1 MSVYRPPKNKV
12 GFKPVSV
19 LAQLGKEK
27 LESLSVVRAREEAK
41 RKMTQMTFA
50 TNGRKPFLKTVV
62 ETKVHQLREKLDPKV
77 LPYFDEMLVEIRK
90 SGGSAMGDISSNV
103 VRKLK
108 RENPSGQFMT
118 TKVDS
123 LFTLA
128 KKEGVIKVE

>member
-1 MSVYRPPKNKV
+1 MAVFRQKKV

-27 LESLSVVRAREEAK
+27 MDSLNVLRAREEAK

-50 TNGRKPFLKTVV
+50 ANGRKPVQKTII
-62 ETKVHQLREKLDPKV
+62 EEKVKQMREKLDLKAR
-77 LPYFDEMLVEIRK
+77 PYFDEMLVEIRK
-90 SGGSAMGDISSNV
+90 NGFAAVGDISSNV

-108 RENPSGQFMT
+108 KENPSGQFMT

-123 LFTLA
+123 LFSLA